1 MVPYAAKPKFQD
13 AGPKAFEEE
22 SGVFLKTVNRAVMN
36 ELGDRQ
42 QKTSEINAVVPYQ
55 GRGRAKHE
63 VDLDPESLRKWNQLV
78 KIYSRVDEEKE
89 DGEREQWWRR
99 ELLTFQGRIDLFIS
113 PLHQELQTVEWFCY
127 GVGGRSFP
135 YPKCCRPSS
144 AAYMSL
150 VAKFPVRSTSI
161 QQESMTVDGQRPVAS
176 SMASIG
182 PTFDSDGSQYFVTE
196 PEPDINQGPKD
207 LSAEKPYACFKKRCK
222 GKMVL

>member
-1 MVPYAAKPKFQD
+1 MVD
-13 AGPKAFEEE
+13 
-22 SGVFLKTVNRAVMN
+22 
-36 ELGDRQ
+36 
-42 QKTSEINAVVPYQ
+42 
-55 GRGRAKHE
+55 
-63 VDLDPESLRKWNQLV
+63 
-78 KIYSRVDEEKE
+78 
-89 DGEREQWWRR
+89 
-99 ELLTFQGRIDLFIS
+99 
-113 PLHQELQTVEWFCY
+113 
-127 GVGGRSFP
+127 
-135 YPKCCRPSS
+135 S

-161 QQESMTVDGQRPVAS
+161 QQVSMTVDGQRPVES